1 MNWIALR
8 MLTGD
13 TVKYIGMIFGV
24 AFSTLLITQQSSI
37 FLGLVSRAATTV
49 VDVRDANVWVM
60 DPRIESVDNVWPMPA
75 TALQRVRGIDGVA
88 WAAPFLRS
96 TTTIVAPDLP
106 LQTASLFGLDD
117 ASLVGLPTTMIAGRR
132 ADLAAPGTVMMDEGG
147 WQFLFPGE
155 TFTPGKV
162 VELNDRRAVVVG
174 LVKAGVQFNSQ
185 VSLYARYSTALNYA
199 PGGRNRLS
207 FIIAMAEKGYSPAQV
222 ARNIETATGLKSL
235 DSKAFAKASSDY
247 VIYNTG
253 IPVSFGTVVLLGV
266 IVGIVIV
273 ALTFTLFVRDNIKQF
288 ASLKAIGVSS
298 RRLVGMVLLQG
309 GLVGVM
315 GYALGLGAATVM
327 VTMGASKSLAL
338 RGFYVPIEVAAFAAI
353 VVALII
359 SAAGLLAIRKVIST
373 DPATVFR

>member
-60 DPRIESVDNVWPMPA
+60 DPRIESVDNVWPMPG

-155 TFTPGKV
+155 AFAPGKV

-327 VTMGASKSLAL
+327 VTIGASKSLAL

-353 VVALII
+353 VVAIII